1 MKNCLGHAC
10 KVRNSELLYGHG
22 VKGNILEGDEEQR
35 YEEED
40 CNNDLKI
47 LRSEKG
53 ADEKGDAGHDLAE
66 DDPSFPLSI
75 FHICEFLDEGS

>member
-1 MKNCLGHAC
+1 M
-10 KVRNSELLYGHG
+10 
-22 VKGNILEGDEEQR
+22 EGDEEQR

-75 FHICEFLDEGS
+75 FHICEFLDEGSWIIRQITFDEFEWKG